1 MNLSSTLRE
10 VTRPMNRACDET
22 PFSHAMQEG
31 VISRSLYSH
40 LLWELRALHVA
51 LDEAMRKHPELVQL
65 YDAASH
71 GRLAAL
77 DKDLGVLCPR
87 RPISTVSIT
96 QVMVRRFANWS
107 RETPYRLLGAAYVF
121 EQARSKSL
129 RHVHALQRALGVRC
143 SSGQGL
149 DYHLEGRER
158 AEVDW
163 KHFRR
168 ELDHAQLDPLAS
180 RHVVEGA
187 QETLAGFCQLYRSLG
202 GSRPGPRIVGG
213 GHAS

>member
-71 GRLAAL
+71 GPPRCARQGSRGSLPASADQHRLDYAGHGAAL
-77 DKDLGVLCPR
+77 RELVPR
-87 RPISTVSIT
+87 DSLSP
-96 QVMVRRFANWS
+96 
-107 RETPYRLLGAAYVF
+107 LGAAYVF